1 MDFSWQPEQEQLYA
15 RMVTFARDAL
25 DDDVAADERESR
37 FPRDKWDRC
46 AQEGILGLALPVEH
60 GGAGH
65 DVLTVAHAMEGLG
78 YGCRDNGLLLAL
90 NAQMWTVQMSILQAG
105 TTEQKQRYLPE
116 LVSGRSIGAYAITEP
131 EAGSDVY
138 RQQARADRRDGT
150 YRLNGHKI
158 LISLAAVADLV
169 VVFASTRPD
178 AGAWGVSAFLV
189 DRGTPGLEI
198 GPPVDKMG
206 LRTVPMAEI
215 RLVDCD
221 VPVSARLGHEGAGL
235 AISNNS
241 LEWERSCM
249 LATYI
254 GTMQRQLERTVAEA
268 RTRRQFDR
276 PIGDF
281 QAVSH
286 RIVEMKLRLECAR
299 ALAYRVAWKKSRGEN
314 APLEAALAKICLSE
328 GFTASSLAALLV
340 HGGRGYLS
348 ETEVERDLRD
358 AVGSL
363 IYGGTSDIQRN
374 VVARLLGL

>member
-1 MDFSWQPEQEQLYA
+1 MDFSWQPDQQELYE
-15 RMVTFARDAL
+15 RMVTFARQAL
-25 DDDVAADERESR
+25 NDDVAVDDREGR
-37 FPRDKWDRC
+37 FPRDKWERC
-46 AQEGILGLALPVEH
+46 AEEGVLGLALPTDY

-90 NAQMWTVQMSILQAG
+90 NAQMWTLQMSIHQSG

-116 LVSGRSIGAYAITEP
+116 LVSGRLIGAYAITEP
-131 EAGSDVY
+131 DAGSDVY
-138 RQQARADRRDGT
+138 NQRTRAERRDGT

-158 LISLAAVADLV
+158 LISLAAIADLV
-169 VVFASTRPD
+169 LVFASTRPD
-178 AGAWGVSAFLV
+178 AGAWGVSAFLLE
-189 DRGTPGLEI
+189 RGTPGLEI
-198 GPPVDKMG
+198 GPAVEKMG

-215 RLVDCD
+215 RLVDCE
-221 VPVSARLGHEGAGL
+221 VPLSARLGAEGAGL
-235 AISNNS
+235 AISNSS

-254 GTMQRQLERTVAEA
+254 GSMERQLERTVEEA
-268 RTRRQFDR
+268 RTRRQFER
-276 PIGDF
+276 PIGEF
-281 QAVSH
+281 QSVSH
-286 RIVEMKLRLECAR
+286 RIADMKLRLECAR
-299 ALAYRVAWKKSRGEN
+299 FLAYRVAWKKSRGET
-314 APLEAALAKICLSE
+314 APLEAALAKISLSE

-358 AVGSL
+358 AIGSL
-363 IYGGTSDIQRN
+363 FYGGTSDIQRN